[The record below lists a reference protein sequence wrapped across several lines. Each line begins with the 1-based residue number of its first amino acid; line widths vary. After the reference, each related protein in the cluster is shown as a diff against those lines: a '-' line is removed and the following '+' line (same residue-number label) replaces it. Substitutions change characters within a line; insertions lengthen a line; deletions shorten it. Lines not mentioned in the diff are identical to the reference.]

1 LLVLQQRFPAPGRGF
16 EPRSGAFVLS
26 ALVLALTACDS
37 GSMPGAAPTIELNGE
52 TVQLERGASIKDI
65 QLQAANGMDI
75 EPDSVLA
82 HDGDALRFIAE
93 DASTHAIVFDAA
105 RLDSLPE
112 AFLTSTHQL
121 RGPPLV
127 DPGSTWV
134 VSLAG
139 APAGTYPFV
148 CLTHGAQGKVVVTPE

>member
-1 LLVLQQRFPAPGRGF
+1 MMA
-16 EPRSGAFVLS
+16 LS
-26 ALVLALTACDS
+26 ACDG
-37 GSMPGAAPTIELNGE
+37 GSLPGAAPTIDVNGE
-52 TVQLERGASIKDI
+52 TVQLERGASIADI
-65 QLQAANGMDI
+65 ELQATNGMVI
-75 EPDSVLA
+75 EPDSVQA
-82 HDGDALRFIAE
+82 HPGDALRFIAE

-112 AFLTSTHQL
+112 AFLASTDQL

-134 VSLAG
+134 VSLVG

-148 CLTHGAQGKVVVTPE
+148 CLTHGAQGAVVVTP